1 MSNRIILFT
10 KQSLTILI
18 SLLPVALISGPFL
31 SDLIISL
38 CAIIFTV
45 YCFYFK
51 DFKLFDNIFFKYFF
65 IFYLLCLLSSLFSEF
80 KLVSS
85 IKSIL
90 YLRFGIFAIAFY
102 FVLSINEKIIK
113 YLFFSLFLSFLTLIL
128 DGYFQYFTGYNITG
142 MPMNGVRLSSFFGDE
157 LIYGSYLV
165 RLLPILM
172 ALFFLTKFSKNNSL
186 IFIFF
191 FFILTTFLA
200 IFLSGERA
208 SFFLSILFLM
218 YLIFMI
224 NKYSKYFFLCF
235 VSLLILIFTSSV
247 LNNEIKTRMFNFT
260 MSQLGI
266 SQSGDSNFSALYKG
280 HFLIAEDLFKSNK
293 LIGVGPKNYRQYCY
307 NDKKYSVMPYVCS
320 THPHNSHIQ
329 LLAETGL
336 SGFLMIFSLFIIL
349 SFKSANHIYLALFKK
364 IEVYNFS
371 KICLM
376 GSMLITLWPIT
387 TSGSFFNNYINIF
400 YFFPIGIFL
409 YLNEK
414 TNHSLSQ
421 KI

>member
-1 MSNRIILFT
+1 MSNRIISFT

-18 SLLPVALISGPFL
+18 SLLPIALISGPFL

-38 CAIIFTV
+38 CVVIFTV

-51 DFKLFDNIFFKYFF
+51 DFKFFDNIFFKYFV

-85 IKSIL
+85 IKSFL

-113 YLFFSLFLSFLTLIL
+113 YLFISLFLSFVALIL

-186 IFIFF
+186 ILIFF
-191 FFILTTFLA
+191 FIILTTFLV

-218 YLIFMI
+218 YLIFMV
-224 NKYSKYFFLCF
+224 NKFSKYFFLCF
-235 VSLLILIFTSSV
+235 VTLLILILTTSV
-247 LNNEIKTRMFNFT
+247 LNSKIKIRMFNFT
-260 MSQLGI
+260 KSQLGI
-266 SQSGDSNFSALYKG
+266 SQSTDSSFSPIYKG

-293 LIGVGPKNYRQYCY
+293 LIGVGPKNYRQHCY
-307 NDKKYSVMPYVCS
+307 NDKKYSVKPYLCT
-320 THPHNSHIQ
+320 THPHNTYIQ

-336 SGFLMIFSLFIIL
+336 SGFLMIFTLFVIL
-349 SFKSANHIYLALFKK
+349 SLKSAKHIYLALFKK
-364 IEVYNFS
+364 IEIYNLS

-409 YLNEK
+409 YLNQK
-414 TNHSLSQ
+414 TNRSLNQ